1 MIAYPA
7 DMAVA
12 ERAIALADEFVER
25 FPYDEHGYN
34 QRAEIDICLNR
45 RDEAVAYLKHAIL
58 EVHPDERDSRSS
70 LLAAQCC
77 MTLLDILEETNEYD
91 FIIEICDRGLRSTA
105 QTQPS
110 SSTASFMY
118 ARRSHSNAKG
128 VQREFP
134 ARPTRCSRRS
144 SAIRRPMTDVGR
156 RLPLHDYAALCC
168 PARACGGEQVP
179 PARGAPA
186 CCQRETDR
194 EWKKARGGRENRAA
208 AGLWA

>member
-77 MTLLDILEETNEYD
+77 MTLLDILEDTNEYD

-110 SSTASFMY
+110 SSIAAFMY
-118 ARRSHSNAKG
+118 RKALALDAKACSENFRSPDAVLEALKCYQAAYDMMSD
-128 VQREFP
+128 VDY
-134 ARPTRCSRRS
+134 RCTITLR
-144 SAIRRPMTDVGR
+144 
-156 RLPLHDYAALCC
+156 YAALRVHVEESKFH
-168 PARACGGEQVP
+168 PLEERPLVV
-179 PARGAPA
+179 
-186 CCQRETDR
+186 RER
-194 EWKKARGGRENRAA
+194 QNER
-208 AGLWA
+208 